1 MVNSDPRWK
10 TTAAVFFFL
19 QPKVNSWAVFGRFSR
34 TIFVL
39 LMGRYELL
47 CRSVWHIIVRDKH
60 VVGSMGAGGDWDV
73 IHYFLGKSQE

>member
-1 MVNSDPRWK
+1 M
-10 TTAAVFFFL
+10 
-19 QPKVNSWAVFGRFSR
+19 
-34 TIFVL
+34 L

-73 IHYFLGKSQE
+73 IHYFLGKSQEQILSLLDSYEQLRSYCDC